1 MLKESQALLHRYADA
16 IPDRNIY
23 VLRLLDLATDACISL
38 DDYET
43 ALEYGN
49 RALESYK

>member
-1 MLKESQALLHRYADA
+1 MKESRALLHRYADV

-23 VLRLLDLATDACISL
+23 VLRLLDLAMDACISL
-38 DDYET
+38 DHYET

-49 RALESYK
+49 RALGPYK

>member
-1 MLKESQALLHRYADA
+1 MKESQALLHRYADV

-23 VLRLLDLATDACISL
+23 VLRLLDLAMDACISL
-38 DDYET
+38 DHYET

-49 RALESYK
+49 RALGPYK